1 MNDAK
6 IPSFSEYCFA
16 KKAKYLLN
24 RMQESHHEMT
34 CKFIYHD
41 VDSRVE
47 KEVAST
53 TTQATFRSGRVFP
66 RLWSTVNCMR
76 QGACDDILTGWF
88 ANIPGL
94 EVYKS
99 HNGDVFTATLGNL
112 FFTTSIST
120 AHAFFL
126 YSS

>member
-47 KEVAST
+47 KGKGINSLKY
-53 TTQATFRSGRVFP
+53 SK
-66 RLWSTVNCMR
+66 LS
-76 QGACDDILTGWF
+76 
-88 ANIPGL
+88 
-94 EVYKS
+94 S
-99 HNGDVFTATLGNL
+99 L
-112 FFTTSIST
+112 FSE
-120 AHAFFL
+120 L
-126 YSS
+126 KMLSSLFSELK